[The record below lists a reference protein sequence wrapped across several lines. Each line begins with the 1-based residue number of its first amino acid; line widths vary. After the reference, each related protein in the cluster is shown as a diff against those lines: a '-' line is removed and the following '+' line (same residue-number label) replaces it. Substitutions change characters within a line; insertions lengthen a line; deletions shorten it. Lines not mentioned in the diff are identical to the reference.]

1 MSGAEQ
7 HIVLASGGTGGHI
20 FPARALAEVL
30 IKRGMQVTLMTDQRG
45 ERYEDLFPGASIEC
59 VRSGSPSVGGILGKI
74 KAGLNIVLGTLQS
87 MLILRRLRPS
97 AVVGFGGYPSMPP
110 AAAATLLGIPL
121 VLHEQNAVLGRV
133 NRLLAGKASRIAT
146 SFHHTESAEEEII
159 RKMRFTGNPVR
170 QEILKL
176 HGAPYALPES
186 HEKIGLLILG
196 GSQGATVLSDVL
208 PGAIGRL
215 PEALQQRLEIVQQCR
230 PEDLDRVKKAYVTS
244 KAEVT
249 LAAFFENVPEL
260 LSKCHLAITR
270 SGASTIAELAVSGR
284 PAILVPYKHAM
295 DNHQQKNAENEV
307 AKGAA
312 RLLLQD
318 DFTEEALANLLTEL
332 FDQPDKLSC
341 MARASS
347 QLGEIHAAEKLADLV
362 VNIKESNDRGPSRA
376 KGKVAA

>member
-1 MSGAEQ
+1 MKSPAQ

-30 IKRGMQVTLMTDQRG
+30 INRGINVTLMTDQRG

-59 VRSGSPSVGGILGKI
+59 VRAGSPSVGGMMGKI
-74 KAGLNIVLGTLQS
+74 KAGLNIVLGSFQS
-87 MLILRRLRPS
+87 IMILRRLRPD

-133 NRLLAGKASRIAT
+133 NRLLAGKARRIAT

-176 HGAPYALPES
+176 HGAPYALPERDG
-186 HEKIGLLILG
+186 KIGLLILG
-196 GSQGATVLSDVL
+196 GSQGATVLSDIL

-215 PEALQQRLEIVQQCR
+215 SEDLQRRLEIVQQCR
-230 PEDLDRVKKAYVTS
+230 PEDLERVKTAYATN

-249 LAAFFENVPEL
+249 LASFFDNVPEL
-260 LSKCHLAITR
+260 LSRCHLAITR

-318 DFTEEALANLLTEL
+318 DFTEDALATLLTEL

-362 VNIKESNDRGPSRA
+362 VNIKDSNGRGPSRA